1 MSVRN
6 VNIFSTNMA
15 EVFLGRKQTSKEK
28 FIDASRDTNNYDAI
42 IRIPIWVMNIIND

>member
-28 FIDASRDTNNYDAI
+28 SIDASRDTNNYDAI